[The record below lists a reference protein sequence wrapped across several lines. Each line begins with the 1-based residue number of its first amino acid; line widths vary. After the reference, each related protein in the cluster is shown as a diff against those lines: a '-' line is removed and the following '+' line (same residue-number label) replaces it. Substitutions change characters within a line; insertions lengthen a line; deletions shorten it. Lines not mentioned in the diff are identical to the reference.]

1 MGRSPVQSRPEA
13 PGDGSTPI
21 KEHRLLTQI
30 LKTYLRPY
38 QKQVYLI
45 LLMLLIQAIASL
57 YLPNLNADLINNG
70 IAKGNV
76 GYIWHI
82 GEIMLASSALIMGA
96 SIWLAYLASRV
107 AMAFGRD
114 LRTAVFTAVEGFSAR
129 ELNKFGAPS
138 LITRNT
144 NDVQQVQLV
153 LFMGF
158 TMMIG
163 APITGI
169 GAIIMALRS
178 NLKLSSLLL
187 VVLPIMS
194 LLIILLLR
202 RIVPA
207 FRDMQVKIDRINLV
221 LREQISGVR
230 VIRAFVKTRQE
241 EARFAEASLDLMQTQ
256 LRVTRTFAIMFPSL
270 SMILNL
276 SSVAVIWFGGKLID
290 TGHLQIGNMTAFLS
304 YIMLILSS
312 VMMAIF
318 MSLQIPRAAACAE
331 RIHEVLVTESSVV
344 ESLNPKK
351 PTTRLGQIEFES
363 VEFRYPGA
371 EHPILSDIS
380 FAARPGQFTA
390 IIGSTGS
397 GKSTLLNLIPRF
409 IDVTGGVI
417 KLDGV
422 DVRDQALESLW
433 SEIGLVPQRS
443 FLFGGTVAQNLR
455 YGRVDASDDEL
466 WAALEVAQA
475 KDFIEDL
482 PEKLESR
489 VAQGGTNF
497 SGGQRQRLSIARAL
511 VKKPQILIFDDSF
524 SALDYTTDSNLRR
537 ALHEVMEH
545 TTMIVVAQ
553 RVSTILQA
561 DQIVVLDEGKLVG
574 IGTHLDL
581 MESSDTYQ
589 EIVLSQLSPEEAAL

>member
-1 MGRSPVQSRPEA
+1 M
-13 PGDGSTPI
+13 
-21 KEHRLLTQI
+21 LTQI
-30 LKTYLRPY
+30 LKRYLRPY
-38 QKQVYLI
+38 RTQVYLI

-70 IAKGNV
+70 VAKGNV

-82 GEIMLASSALIMGA
+82 GEIMLASSALVMGA
-96 SIWLAYLASRV
+96 SVWLAFLAARV
-107 AMAFGRD
+107 SMAFGRD
-114 LRTAVFTAVEGFSAR
+114 LRSAVFSAVEGFSAR

-169 GAIIMALRS
+169 GAIIMAVRS
-178 NLKLSSLLL
+178 NVKLSGILL

-194 LLIILLLR
+194 LLIMLLLR

-207 FRDMQVKIDRINLV
+207 FRIMQIKIDRINLV

-230 VIRAFVKTRQE
+230 VIRAFVKTAQE
-241 EARFAEASLDLMQTQ
+241 EARFGEASTDLMQTQ
-256 LRVTRTFAIMFPSL
+256 LRVTRTFAVMFPSL
-270 SMILNL
+270 TLILNL
-276 SSVAVIWFGGKLID
+276 SSVAVIWFGGKLV
-290 TGHLQIGNMTAFLS
+290 TGGHLQVGNLTAFSS

-318 MSLQIPRAAACAE
+318 MTLQIPRAAACAE
-331 RIHEVLVTESSVV
+331 RIQEVLDTESSVV
-344 ESLNPKK
+344 ETLNPKNPVERK
-351 PTTRLGQIEFES
+351 GVLEFED

-371 EHPILSDIS
+371 EHPILSGVT
-380 FAARPGQFTA
+380 FTARPGEFTA

-409 IDVTGGVI
+409 IDVTGGVV
-417 KLDGV
+417 KLDGI
-422 DVRDQALESLW
+422 DVRDQSLESLW
-433 SEIGLVPQRS
+433 SEIGLVPQRA
-443 FLFGGTVAQNLR
+443 FLFGGTVGQNLR
-455 YGRVDASDDEL
+455 YGKADASDEEL
-466 WAALEVAQA
+466 WRALDIAQGS
-475 KDFIEDL
+475 DFIGEL

-524 SALDYTTDSNLRR
+524 SALDYTTDSKLRT
-537 ALHEVMEH
+537 ALHNEMGH

-561 DQIVVLDEGKLVG
+561 DQIVVLDQGRVAG
-574 IGTHLDL
+574 IGTHVEL
-581 MESSDTYQ
+581 MESSETYR
-589 EIVLSQLSPEEAAL
+589 EIVLSQLSPEEAAS

>member
-1 MGRSPVQSRPEA
+1 
-13 PGDGSTPI
+13 
-21 KEHRLLTQI
+21 LLTAI
-30 LKTYLRPY
+30 LKKYLRPY
-38 QKQVYLI
+38 RAQVYLI
-45 LLMLLIQAIASL
+45 LLMLLVQAIASL

-82 GEIMLASSALIMGA
+82 GEIMLASSALVLGA
-96 SIWLAYLASRV
+96 SIWLAYLSARV

-114 LRTAVFTAVEGFSAR
+114 LRGAVFTAVEEFSAR

-194 LLIILLLR
+194 LLIVFLLR

-207 FRDMQVKIDRINLV
+207 FRIMQVKIDRINLV
-221 LREQISGVR
+221 LREQIAGVR
-230 VIRAFVKTRQE
+230 VIRAFVKTKQE
-241 EARFAEASLDLMQTQ
+241 EQRFADASLDLMQTQ
-256 LRVTRTFAIMFPSL
+256 LRVTRTFAVMFPSL

-290 TGHLQIGNMTAFLS
+290 SGNLQIGNMTAFLS

-318 MSLQIPRAAACAE
+318 MSLQIPRAEACAE
-331 RIHEVLVTESSVV
+331 RIQEVLDTQSSVV
-344 ESLNPKK
+344 ETLTPKNPER
-351 PTTRLGQIEFES
+351 RLGVIAFEN

-371 EHPILSDIS
+371 EHPILTDIS
-380 FAARPGQFTA
+380 FTAHPGEFTA

-409 IDVTGGVI
+409 IDVTGGSV
-417 KLDGV
+417 KLDGI
-422 DVRDQALESLW
+422 DVRDQTLESLW

-455 YGRVDASDDEL
+455 YGKADATDDEL
-466 WAALEVAQA
+466 WSALEVAQA
-475 KDFIEDL
+475 RDFIEEL
-482 PEKLESR
+482 PEKLQAR

-511 VKKPQILIFDDSF
+511 VKKPQLLIFDDSF
-524 SALDYTTDSNLRR
+524 SALDYTTDSKLRS
-537 ALHEVMEH
+537 ALHEVMGH

-561 DQIVVLDEGKLVG
+561 DQIVVLDEGRVAG
-574 IGTHLDL
+574 IGSHADL
-581 MESSDTYQ
+581 MNSSETYR
-589 EIVLSQLSPEEAAL
+589 EIVLSQLSPEEAAS

>member
-1 MGRSPVQSRPEA
+1 M
-13 PGDGSTPI
+13 
-21 KEHRLLTQI
+21 LTAI
-30 LKTYLRPY
+30 LKKYLRPY
-38 QKQVYLI
+38 RAQVYLI
-45 LLMLLIQAIASL
+45 LLMLLVQAIASL

-82 GEIMLASSALIMGA
+82 GEIMLASSALVLGA
-96 SIWLAYLASRV
+96 SIWLAYLSARV

-114 LRTAVFTAVEGFSAR
+114 LRGAVFTAVEEFSAR

-194 LLIILLLR
+194 LLIVLLLR

-207 FRDMQVKIDRINLV
+207 FRIMQVKIDRINLV
-221 LREQISGVR
+221 LREQIAGVR
-230 VIRAFVKTRQE
+230 VIRAFVKTKQE
-241 EARFAEASLDLMQTQ
+241 EQRFADASLDLMQTQ
-256 LRVTRTFAIMFPSL
+256 LRVTRTFAVMFPSL

-290 TGHLQIGNMTAFLS
+290 SGNLQIGNMTAFLS

-318 MSLQIPRAAACAE
+318 MSLQIPRAEACAE
-331 RIHEVLVTESSVV
+331 RIQEVLDTQSSVV
-344 ESLNPKK
+344 ETLTPKNPER
-351 PTTRLGQIEFES
+351 RLGVIAFEN

-371 EHPILSDIS
+371 EHPILTDIS
-380 FAARPGQFTA
+380 FTAHPGEFTA

-409 IDVTGGVI
+409 IDVTGGSV
-417 KLDGV
+417 KLDGI
-422 DVRDQALESLW
+422 DVRDQTLESLW

-455 YGRVDASDDEL
+455 YGKADATDDEL
-466 WAALEVAQA
+466 WSALEVAQA
-475 KDFIEDL
+475 RDFIEEL
-482 PEKLESR
+482 PEKLQAR

-511 VKKPQILIFDDSF
+511 VKKPQLLIFDDSF
-524 SALDYTTDSNLRR
+524 SALDYTTDSKLRS
-537 ALHEVMEH
+537 ALHEVMGH

-561 DQIVVLDEGKLVG
+561 DQIVVLDEGRVAG
-574 IGTHLDL
+574 IGSHADL
-581 MESSDTYQ
+581 MNSSETYR
-589 EIVLSQLSPEEAAL
+589 EIVLSQLSPEEAAS

>member
-1 MGRSPVQSRPEA
+1 
-13 PGDGSTPI
+13 
-21 KEHRLLTQI
+21 
-30 LKTYLRPY
+30 
-38 QKQVYLI
+38 
-45 LLMLLIQAIASL
+45 MLLIQAIASL

-70 IAKGNV
+70 VAKGNV

-82 GEIMLASSALIMGA
+82 GEIMLASSALVMGA
-96 SIWLAYLASRV
+96 SVLLAFLAARV
-107 AMAFGRD
+107 SMAFGRD
-114 LRTAVFTAVEGFSAR
+114 LRGAVFSAVEGFSAR

-178 NLKLSSLLL
+178 NLKLSGLLL

-194 LLIILLLR
+194 ILIILLLR

-207 FRDMQVKIDRINLV
+207 FRVMQIKIDRINLV
-221 LREQISGVR
+221 LREQVAGVR
-230 VIRAFVKTRQE
+230 VIRAFVKTGQE
-241 EARFAEASLDLMQTQ
+241 EERFAEASLDLMQSQ
-256 LRVTRTFAIMFPSL
+256 LRVTRTFAVMFPAL

-276 SSVAVIWFGGKLID
+276 SSVAVIWFGAKLID
-290 TGHLQIGNMTAFLS
+290 SGSLQIGNMTAFLS

-331 RIHEVLVTESSVV
+331 RIQEVLDTQSSVV
-344 ESLNPKK
+344 ESLNPQS
-351 PTTRLGQIEFES
+351 PAERRGVIEFS
-363 VEFRYPGA
+363 GVEFRYPGA

-380 FAARPGQFTA
+380 FTANPGQFTA

-397 GKSTLLNLIPRF
+397 GKTTLLNLIPRF
-409 IDVTGGVI
+409 IDVTGGKVS
-417 KLDGV
+417 LDGI
-422 DVRDQALESLW
+422 DVRDQSLESVW

-455 YGRVDASDDEL
+455 YGKSDATDDEL
-466 WAALEVAQA
+466 WEALEIAQA
-475 KDFIEDL
+475 RDFIDEL
-482 PEKLESR
+482 PEKLEAR

-524 SALDYTTDSNLRR
+524 SALDYTTDSKLRS
-537 ALHEVMEH
+537 ALHEVMSH

-553 RVSTILQA
+553 RVSTILKA
-561 DQIVVLDEGKLVG
+561 DQIVVLDQGRVVG
-574 IGTHLDL
+574 IGTHTGL
-581 MESSDTYQ
+581 MADCLTYQ
-589 EIVLSQLSPEEAAL
+589 EIVLSQLSPEEAAS

>member
-1 MGRSPVQSRPEA
+1 
-13 PGDGSTPI
+13 
-21 KEHRLLTQI
+21 
-30 LKTYLRPY
+30 
-38 QKQVYLI
+38 
-45 LLMLLIQAIASL
+45 MLLIQAIASL

-70 IAKGNV
+70 VAKGNV

-82 GEIMLASSALIMGA
+82 GEIMLASSALVMGA
-96 SIWLAYLASRV
+96 SVWLAYLAARV

-114 LRTAVFTAVEGFSAR
+114 LRGAVFSAVEGFSAR

-178 NLKLSSLLL
+178 NLKLSGLLL

-207 FRDMQVKIDRINLV
+207 FRVMQIKIDRINLV
-221 LREQISGVR
+221 LREQIAGVR
-230 VIRAFVKTRQE
+230 VIRAFVKTGQE
-241 EARFAEASLDLMQTQ
+241 EGRFADASMDLMQTQ
-256 LRVTRTFAIMFPSL
+256 LRVTRTFAVMFPSL

-276 SSVAVIWFGGKLID
+276 SSVAVIWFGGKLIES
-290 TGHLQIGNMTAFLS
+290 GNLQIGNMTAFLS

-331 RIHEVLVTESSVV
+331 RIQEVLDTKSSVV
-344 ESLNPKK
+344 ETLTPIEPKE
-351 PTTRLGQIEFES
+351 RRGVLQFEN

-380 FAARPGQFTA
+380 FTALPGKFTA

-409 IDVTGGVI
+409 IDVTSGSLL
-417 KLDGV
+417 LDGV
-422 DVRDQALESLW
+422 DVRDQPLEAVW

-455 YGRVDASDDEL
+455 YGKAGATDEEL
-466 WAALEVAQA
+466 WSALEVAQA
-475 KDFIEDL
+475 RDFIAEL
-482 PEKLESR
+482 PDQLEAR

-511 VKKPQILIFDDSF
+511 VKNPQILIFDDSF
-524 SALDYTTDSNLRR
+524 SALDYTTDSKLRS
-537 ALHEVMEH
+537 ALHNVMGH
-545 TTMIVVAQ
+545 TTLIVVAQ

-561 DQIVVLDEGKLVG
+561 DQIVVLNEGRIAG
-574 IGTHLDL
+574 IGTHVEL
-581 MESSDTYQ
+581 MKTSETYQ
-589 EIVLSQLSPEEAAL
+589 EIVFSQLSPEEAAS

>member
-1 MGRSPVQSRPEA
+1 M
-13 PGDGSTPI
+13 
-21 KEHRLLTQI
+21 LTAI
-30 LKTYLRPY
+30 LKKYLRPY
-38 QKQVYLI
+38 RAQVYLI
-45 LLMLLIQAIASL
+45 LLMLLVQAIASL

-82 GEIMLASSALIMGA
+82 GEIMLASSALVLGA
-96 SIWLAYLASRV
+96 SIWLAYLAARV

-114 LRTAVFTAVEGFSAR
+114 LRSAVFTAVEGFSAR

-207 FRDMQVKIDRINLV
+207 FRMMQVKIDRINLV
-221 LREQISGVR
+221 LREQIAGVR
-230 VIRAFVKTRQE
+230 VIRAFVKTKQE
-241 EARFAEASLDLMQTQ
+241 EERFAEASLDLMQTQ
-256 LRVTRTFAIMFPSL
+256 LRVTRTFAVMFPSL

-290 TGHLQIGNMTAFLS
+290 SGNLQIGNMTAFLT
-304 YIMLILSS
+304 YIMMILSS

-331 RIHEVLVTESSVV
+331 RIQEVLDTQSSVV
-344 ESLNPKK
+344 ETLTPQNPQK
-351 PTTRLGQIEFES
+351 RLGVVEFVD

-371 EHPILSDIS
+371 EHPILAEIS
-380 FAARPGQFTA
+380 FVAHPGEFTA

-409 IDVTGGVI
+409 IDVTGGSV
-417 KLDGV
+417 KLDGI
-422 DVRDQALESLW
+422 DVRDQGLEALW

-455 YGRVDASDDEL
+455 YGKADASDEEL
-466 WAALEVAQA
+466 WSALEVAQA
-475 KDFIEDL
+475 RDFVDEL

-511 VKKPQILIFDDSF
+511 VKKPQLLIFDDSF
-524 SALDYTTDSNLRR
+524 SALDYTTDSKLRN
-537 ALHEVMEH
+537 ALREVMGH

-561 DQIVVLDEGKLVG
+561 DQIVVLDEGRVVG
-574 IGTHLDL
+574 IGTHADL
-581 MESSDTYQ
+581 MKNSETYR
-589 EIVLSQLSPEEAAL
+589 EIVLSQLSPQEAAS

>member
-1 MGRSPVQSRPEA
+1 
-13 PGDGSTPI
+13 
-21 KEHRLLTQI
+21 LLTQI
-30 LKTYLRPY
+30 LKKYLRPY
-38 QKQVYLI
+38 KKQVYLI

-70 IAKGNV
+70 VAKGNV

-82 GEIMLASSALIMGA
+82 GEIMLASSALVMGA
-96 SIWLAYLASRV
+96 SVWLAYLAARV

-114 LRTAVFTAVEGFSAR
+114 LRGAVFSAVEGFSAR

-163 APITGI
+163 APITGV

-178 NLKLSSLLL
+178 NLKLSGLLL

-194 LLIILLLR
+194 LLIVLLLR

-207 FRDMQVKIDRINLV
+207 FRVMQVKIDRINLV
-221 LREQISGVR
+221 LREQIAGVR

-241 EARFAEASLDLMQTQ
+241 ESRFADASLDLMRTQ
-256 LRVTRTFAIMFPSL
+256 LRVTRTFAVMFPSL

-276 SSVAVIWFGGKLID
+276 SSVAVIWFGGKLIQS
-290 TGHLQIGNMTAFLS
+290 GNLQIGNMTAFLS

-331 RIHEVLVTESSVV
+331 RIQEVLDTKSSVI
-344 ESLNPKK
+344 ETITPIEPKE
-351 PTTRLGQIEFES
+351 RRGVLQFNQ

-380 FAARPGQFTA
+380 FTAEPGKFTA

-409 IDVTGGVI
+409 IDVTSGSVT
-417 KLDGV
+417 LDGV
-422 DVRDQALESLW
+422 DVRDQPLESVW

-455 YGRVDASDDEL
+455 YGKTDATDEEL
-466 WAALEVAQA
+466 WSALEIAQA
-475 KDFIEDL
+475 RDFIEDL
-482 PEKLESR
+482 PEKLEAR

-511 VKKPQILIFDDSF
+511 VKQPQILIFDDSF
-524 SALDYTTDSNLRR
+524 SALDYTTDSKLRS
-537 ALHEVMEH
+537 ALHNVMGH

-561 DQIVVLDEGKLVG
+561 DQIVVLNEGRIAG
-574 IGTHLDL
+574 IGTHVEL
-581 MESSDTYQ
+581 MKSSETYQ
-589 EIVLSQLSPEEAAL
+589 EIVLSQLSPEEAAS

>member
-1 MGRSPVQSRPEA
+1 
-13 PGDGSTPI
+13 
-21 KEHRLLTQI
+21 LLTQI
-30 LKTYLRPY
+30 LKKYCAPY
-38 QKQVYLI
+38 KGQVALI
-45 LLMLLIQAIASL
+45 ILMLLIQAIASL

-70 IAKGNV
+70 VAKGDV

-82 GEIMLASSALIMGA
+82 GEIMLASSALVMGA
-96 SIWLAYLASRV
+96 SIWLAFLAAKV

-144 NDVQQVQLV
+144 NDVQQIQLV

-169 GAIIMALRS
+169 GAIFMAVRS
-178 NLKLSSLLL
+178 NAHLSLLLL
-187 VVLPIMS
+187 VVIPLMA
-194 LLIILLLR
+194 LLIVTLLR

-207 FRDMQVKIDRINLV
+207 FREMQVKIDRINLV
-221 LREQISGVR
+221 LREQVAGVR

-241 EARFAEASLDLMQTQ
+241 ESRFADSSRDLMRTQ

-270 SMILNL
+270 SLILNL
-276 SSVAVIWFGGKLID
+276 SSVAVIWFGAKLID
-290 TGHLQIGNMTAFLS
+290 ANKLPIGNMTAFLT

-312 VMMAIF
+312 VMMAVF
-318 MSLQIPRAAACAE
+318 MTLQIPRAAACAE
-331 RIHEVLVTESSVV
+331 RVQEVLDTPSSVV
-344 ESLNPKK
+344 DTLTPQEPAQ
-351 PTTRLGQIEFES
+351 RLGVVEFKN

-371 EHPILSDIS
+371 ESPILSGVS
-380 FAARPGQFTA
+380 FTAKPGQFTA

-409 IDVTGGVI
+409 IDVTAGSI
-417 KLDGV
+417 LLDGI
-422 DVRDQALESLW
+422 DLREQSLEAIW
-433 SEIGLVPQRS
+433 TEIGLVPQRS
-443 FLFGGTVAQNLR
+443 FLFGGTIADNLR
-455 YGRVDASDDEL
+455 YGREHATEDEM
-466 WAALEVAQA
+466 WHALEIAQA
-475 KDFIEDL
+475 KNFVAENPDGL
-482 PEKLESR
+482 QAR

-511 VKKPQILIFDDSF
+511 VKEPQILLFDDSF
-524 SALDYTTDSNLRR
+524 SALDYTTDSLLRA
-537 ALHEVMEH
+537 ALHSEVGH

-553 RVSTILQA
+553 RVSTILHA
-561 DQIVVLDEGKLVG
+561 DQIIVLDQGHVVG
-574 IGTHLDL
+574 IGTHTEL
-581 MESSDTYQ
+581 MKECATYQ
-589 EIVLSQLSPEEAAL
+589 EIVLSQLSPEEAA

>member
-1 MGRSPVQSRPEA
+1 
-13 PGDGSTPI
+13 
-21 KEHRLLTQI
+21 
-30 LKTYLRPY
+30 
-38 QKQVYLI
+38 
-45 LLMLLIQAIASL
+45 MLLIQAIASL
-57 YLPNLNADLINNG
+57 YLPNLNAELINNG
-70 IAKGNV
+70 VAKGNV

-82 GEIMLASSALIMGA
+82 GEIMLASSALVMGA
-96 SIWLAYLASRV
+96 SVLLAFLAARV

-163 APITGI
+163 APITGV
-169 GAIIMALRS
+169 GAIIMAVRS
-178 NLKLSSLLL
+178 NAKLSSLLL
-187 VVLPIMS
+187 VVVPIMG
-194 LLIILLLR
+194 LLIVLLLR

-207 FRDMQVKIDRINLV
+207 FRAMQVKIDRINLV
-221 LREQISGVR
+221 LREQIAGVR

-241 EARFAEASLDLMQTQ
+241 ESRFADASLDLMQTQ
-256 LRVTRTFAIMFPSL
+256 LRVTRTFALMFPSL

-276 SSVAVIWFGGKLID
+276 SSVAVIWFGAKLINS
-290 TGHLQIGNMTAFLS
+290 GNLQIGNMTAFLS

-331 RIHEVLVTESSVV
+331 RIQEVLDTKSSVI
-344 ESLNPKK
+344 ETLTPRNPEK
-351 PTTRLGQIEFES
+351 RVGLIEFDN

-371 EHPILSDIS
+371 EHPILSNIS
-380 FAARPGQFTA
+380 FTAKPGEFTA

-409 IDVTGGVI
+409 IDVTDGSV

-422 DVRDQALESLW
+422 DVRDQSLESLW

-455 YGRVDASDDEL
+455 YGKSDATDEEL
-466 WAALEVAQA
+466 WNALEIAQA
-475 KDFIEDL
+475 RDFIEEL
-482 PEKLESR
+482 PDKLEAR

-511 VKKPQILIFDDSF
+511 VKQPQILIFDDSF
-524 SALDYTTDSNLRR
+524 SALDYTTDSKLRS
-537 ALHEVMEH
+537 ALHNVMGH

-561 DQIVVLDEGKLVG
+561 DQVIVLDQGKIVG
-574 IGTHLDL
+574 IGDHSQL
-581 MESSDTYQ
+581 MESSETYQ
-589 EIVLSQLSPEEAAL
+589 EIVLSQLSPEEAAS

>member
-1 MGRSPVQSRPEA
+1 M
-13 PGDGSTPI
+13 
-21 KEHRLLTQI
+21 LTAI
-30 LKTYLRPY
+30 LKKYLRPY
-38 QKQVYLI
+38 RAQVYLI
-45 LLMLLIQAIASL
+45 LLMLLVQAIASL

-82 GEIMLASSALIMGA
+82 GEIMLASSALVLGA
-96 SIWLAYLASRV
+96 SIWLAYLAARV

-114 LRTAVFTAVEGFSAR
+114 LRSAVFTAVEGFSAR

-207 FRDMQVKIDRINLV
+207 FRMMQVKIDRINLV
-221 LREQISGVR
+221 LREQIAGVR
-230 VIRAFVKTRQE
+230 VIRAFVKTKQE
-241 EARFAEASLDLMQTQ
+241 EERFAEASLDLMQTQ
-256 LRVTRTFAIMFPSL
+256 LRVTRTFAVMFPSL

-290 TGHLQIGNMTAFLS
+290 SGNLQIGNMTAFLT
-304 YIMLILSS
+304 YIMMILSS

-331 RIHEVLVTESSVV
+331 RIQEVLDTQSSVV
-344 ESLNPKK
+344 ETLTPQNPQK
-351 PTTRLGQIEFES
+351 RLGVVEFVD

-371 EHPILSDIS
+371 EHPILAEIS
-380 FAARPGQFTA
+380 FVAHPGEFTA

-409 IDVTGGVI
+409 IDVTGGSV
-417 KLDGV
+417 KLDGI
-422 DVRDQALESLW
+422 DVRDQGLEALW

-455 YGRVDASDDEL
+455 YGKADASDEEL
-466 WAALEVAQA
+466 WSALEVAQA
-475 KDFIEDL
+475 RDFVEEL

-511 VKKPQILIFDDSF
+511 VKKPQLLIFDDSF
-524 SALDYTTDSNLRR
+524 SALDYTTDSKLRN
-537 ALHEVMEH
+537 ALHEVMGH

-553 RVSTILQA
+553 RVSTILHA
-561 DQIVVLDEGKLVG
+561 DQIVVLDEGRVVG
-574 IGTHLDL
+574 IGTHADL
-581 MESSDTYQ
+581 MKNSETYR
-589 EIVLSQLSPEEAAL
+589 EIVLSQLSPQEAAS

>member
-1 MGRSPVQSRPEA
+1 M
-13 PGDGSTPI
+13 
-21 KEHRLLTQI
+21 LTQI
-30 LKTYLRPY
+30 LKRYLRPY
-38 QKQVYLI
+38 KNQVYLI

-70 IAKGNV
+70 VAKGNV

-82 GEIMLASSALIMGA
+82 GEIMLASSALVMGA
-96 SIWLAYLASRV
+96 SVWLAYLAARV

-114 LRTAVFTAVEGFSAR
+114 LRGAVFSAVEGFSAR

-178 NLKLSSLLL
+178 NLKLSGLLL

-207 FRDMQVKIDRINLV
+207 FRVMQIKIDRINLV
-221 LREQISGVR
+221 LREQIAGVR
-230 VIRAFVKTRQE
+230 VIRAFVKTGQE
-241 EARFAEASLDLMQTQ
+241 EGRFADASMDLMQTQ
-256 LRVTRTFAIMFPSL
+256 LRVTRTFAVMFPSL

-276 SSVAVIWFGGKLID
+276 SSVAVIWFGGKLIES
-290 TGHLQIGNMTAFLS
+290 GNLQIGDMTAFLS

-331 RIHEVLVTESSVV
+331 RIQEVLDTKSSVV
-344 ESLNPKK
+344 ETLTPIEPKE
-351 PTTRLGQIEFES
+351 RRGVLQFEN

-380 FAARPGQFTA
+380 FTALPGKFTA

-409 IDVTGGVI
+409 IDVTSGSLL
-417 KLDGV
+417 LDGV
-422 DVRDQALESLW
+422 DVRDQPLEAVW

-455 YGRVDASDDEL
+455 YGKAGATDEEL
-466 WAALEVAQA
+466 WSALEVAQA
-475 KDFIEDL
+475 RDFIEEL
-482 PEKLESR
+482 PDQLEAR

-511 VKKPQILIFDDSF
+511 VKNPQILIFDDSF
-524 SALDYTTDSNLRR
+524 SALDYTTDSKLRS
-537 ALHEVMEH
+537 ALHNVMGH
-545 TTMIVVAQ
+545 TTLIVVAQ

-561 DQIVVLDEGKLVG
+561 DQIVVLNEGRIAG
-574 IGTHLDL
+574 IGTHVEL
-581 MESSDTYQ
+581 MKTSETYQ
-589 EIVLSQLSPEEAAL
+589 EIVFSQLSPEEAAS

>member
-1 MGRSPVQSRPEA
+1 M
-13 PGDGSTPI
+13 
-21 KEHRLLTQI
+21 LTQI
-30 LKTYLRPY
+30 LKKYLRPY
-38 QKQVYLI
+38 KKQVYLI

-70 IAKGNV
+70 VAKGNV

-82 GEIMLASSALIMGA
+82 GEIMLASSALVMGA
-96 SIWLAYLASRV
+96 SVWLAYLAARV

-114 LRTAVFTAVEGFSAR
+114 LRGAVFSAVEGFSAR

-163 APITGI
+163 APITGV

-178 NLKLSSLLL
+178 NLKLSGLLL

-194 LLIILLLR
+194 LLIVLLLR

-207 FRDMQVKIDRINLV
+207 FRVMQVKIDRINLV
-221 LREQISGVR
+221 LREQIAGVR

-241 EARFAEASLDLMQTQ
+241 ESRFADASLDLMRTQ
-256 LRVTRTFAIMFPSL
+256 LRVTRTFAVMFPSL

-276 SSVAVIWFGGKLID
+276 SSVAVIWFGGKLIQS
-290 TGHLQIGNMTAFLS
+290 GNLQIGNMTAFLS

-331 RIHEVLVTESSVV
+331 RIQEVLDTKSSVI
-344 ESLNPKK
+344 ETLTPIEPKE
-351 PTTRLGQIEFES
+351 RRGVLQFNE

-380 FAARPGQFTA
+380 FTAEPGKFTA

-409 IDVTGGVI
+409 IDVTSGSVT
-417 KLDGV
+417 LDGV
-422 DVRDQALESLW
+422 DVRDQPLESVW

-455 YGRVDASDDEL
+455 YGKADATDEEL
-466 WAALEVAQA
+466 WSALEIAQA
-475 KDFIEDL
+475 RDFIEEL
-482 PEKLESR
+482 PEKLEAR

-511 VKKPQILIFDDSF
+511 VKQPQILIFDDSF
-524 SALDYTTDSNLRR
+524 SALDYTTDSKLRS
-537 ALHEVMEH
+537 ALHNVMGH

-561 DQIVVLDEGKLVG
+561 DQIVVLNEGRIAG
-574 IGTHLDL
+574 IGNHVEL
-581 MESSDTYQ
+581 MKSSETYQ
-589 EIVLSQLSPEEAAL
+589 EIVLSQLSPEEAAS

>member
-1 MGRSPVQSRPEA
+1 
-13 PGDGSTPI
+13 
-21 KEHRLLTQI
+21 LLTQI
-30 LKTYLRPY
+30 LKKYCAPY
-38 QKQVYLI
+38 KGQVALI
-45 LLMLLIQAIASL
+45 LLMLLVQAFASL

-70 IAKGNV
+70 VAKGDI

-82 GEIMLASSALIMGA
+82 GEIMLASSALVMGA
-96 SIWLAYLASRV
+96 SIWLAFLAAKVS
-107 AMAFGRD
+107 MAFGRD

-163 APITGI
+163 APITGL
-169 GAIIMALRS
+169 GAIFMAVRS
-178 NLKLSSLLL
+178 NAHLSLLLL
-187 VVLPIMS
+187 VVLPIMAA
-194 LLIILLLR
+194 LIINLLR

-207 FRDMQVKIDRINLV
+207 FRDMQIKIDRINLV
-221 LREQISGVR
+221 LREQVAGVR

-241 EARFAEASLDLMQTQ
+241 EERFADSSRDLMATQ

-270 SMILNL
+270 SLILNL
-276 SSVAVIWFGGKLID
+276 SSVAVIWFGAKLID
-290 TGHLQIGNMTAFLS
+290 QNKLPIGNMTAFLT

-312 VMMAIF
+312 VMMAVF
-318 MSLQIPRAAACAE
+318 MTLQIPRAAACAE
-331 RIHEVLVTESSVV
+331 RIQEVLDTPSSVV
-344 ESLNPKK
+344 DSLNPQT
-351 PTTRLGQIEFES
+351 PAVRAGVVEFKG

-371 EHPILSDIS
+371 ENPILTGVS
-380 FAARPGQFTA
+380 FTAQPGQFTA

-397 GKSTLLNLIPRF
+397 GKTTLLNLIPRF
-409 IDVTGGVI
+409 IDVTNGSI
-417 KLDGV
+417 LLDGI
-422 DVRDQALESLW
+422 DVREQSLESIW

-443 FLFGGTVAQNLR
+443 FLFGGTIADNLR
-455 YGRVDASDDEL
+455 YGRETATEEEM
-466 WAALEVAQA
+466 WRALEIAQA
-475 KDFIEDL
+475 KDFVSKNSEGL
-482 PEKLESR
+482 QAR

-511 VKKPQILIFDDSF
+511 VKKPQILLFDDSF
-524 SALDYTTDSNLRR
+524 SALDYATDSKLRA
-537 ALHEVMEH
+537 ALHSEVGH

-561 DQIVVLDEGKLVG
+561 DQIIVLDQGRVVG
-574 IGTHLDL
+574 IGTHTDL
-581 MESSDTYQ
+581 MKNCATYQ
-589 EIVLSQLSPEEAAL
+589 EIVLSQLSPEEAA

>member
-1 MGRSPVQSRPEA
+1 M
-13 PGDGSTPI
+13 
-21 KEHRLLTQI
+21 LTQI
-30 LKTYLRPY
+30 LKSYLRPY
-38 QKQVYLI
+38 KRQVYLI

-70 IAKGNV
+70 VAKGNI

-82 GEIMLASSALIMGA
+82 GGIMFASSALVLGA
-96 SIWLAYLASRV
+96 SIFLAFLSARV
-107 AMAFGRD
+107 SMAFGRD
-114 LRTAVFTAVEGFSAR
+114 LRSAVFSAVEGFSAR
-129 ELNKFGAPS
+129 ELNQFGAPS

-178 NLKLSSLLL
+178 NIKLSSLLL
-187 VVLPIMS
+187 VVLPIMT
-194 LLIILLLR
+194 LLIVLLLR

-207 FRDMQVKIDRINLV
+207 FRAMQVKIDRINLV
-221 LREQISGVR
+221 LREQVAGVR
-230 VIRAFVKTRQE
+230 VIRAFVKTSQE
-241 EARFAEASLDLMQTQ
+241 ESRFAEASLDLMQTQ
-256 LRVTRTFAIMFPSL
+256 LRVTRTFAVMFPAL

-276 SSVAVIWFGGKLID
+276 SSVAVIWFGAKLIN

-331 RIHEVLVTESSVV
+331 RIQEVLTTQSSVI
-344 ESLNPKK
+344 ETLTPRNPSN
-351 PTTRLGQIEFES
+351 RMGLIEFEG

-371 EHPILSDIS
+371 EQPILSEIS
-380 FAARPGQFTA
+380 FTARPGEFTA

-409 IDVTGGVI
+409 IDVTSGVV

-422 DVRDQALESLW
+422 DLRDQSLESLW
-433 SEIGLVPQRS
+433 SQIGLVPQRS

-455 YGRVDASDDEL
+455 YGKSSASDAEL
-466 WAALEVAQA
+466 WEALEIAQA
-475 KDFIEDL
+475 RDFIEEL
-482 PEKLESR
+482 PEKLEAR
-489 VAQGGTNF
+489 VAQGGSNF
-497 SGGQRQRLSIARAL
+497 SGGQRQRLAIARAL
-511 VKKPQILIFDDSF
+511 VKEPQLLIFDDSF
-524 SALDYTTDSNLRR
+524 SALDYTTDSKLRR
-537 ALHEVMEH
+537 ALQEAMGE

-561 DQIVVLDEGKLVG
+561 DQIIVLEEGRIVG
-574 IGTHLDL
+574 IGSHTEL
-581 MESSDTYQ
+581 MQSCATYQ
-589 EIVLSQLSPEEAAL
+589 EIVLSQLSPEEAAS

>member
-1 MGRSPVQSRPEA
+1 
-13 PGDGSTPI
+13 
-21 KEHRLLTQI
+21 
-30 LKTYLRPY
+30 
-38 QKQVYLI
+38 
-45 LLMLLIQAIASL
+45 MLLIQAIASL
-57 YLPNLNADLINNG
+57 YLPNLNAELINNG
-70 IAKGNV
+70 VAKGNV

-82 GEIMLASSALIMGA
+82 GEIMLASSALVMGA
-96 SIWLAYLASRV
+96 SVLVAFLAARV

-163 APITGI
+163 APITGV
-169 GAIIMALRS
+169 GAIIMAVRS
-178 NLKLSSLLL
+178 NAKLSSLLL
-187 VVLPIMS
+187 VVVPIMG
-194 LLIILLLR
+194 LLIVLLLR

-207 FRDMQVKIDRINLV
+207 FRAMQVKIDRINLV
-221 LREQISGVR
+221 LREQIAGVR

-241 EARFAEASLDLMQTQ
+241 ESRFADASLDLMQTQ
-256 LRVTRTFAIMFPSL
+256 LRVTRTFALMFPSL

-276 SSVAVIWFGGKLID
+276 SSVAVIWFGAKLINS
-290 TGHLQIGNMTAFLS
+290 GNLQIGNMTAFLS

-331 RIHEVLVTESSVV
+331 RIQEVLDTKSSVV
-344 ESLNPKK
+344 ETLNPRNPEK
-351 PTTRLGQIEFES
+351 RIGLIEFDN

-371 EHPILSDIS
+371 EHPILSSIS
-380 FAARPGQFTA
+380 FTAKPGEFTA

-409 IDVTGGVI
+409 IDVTDGSV

-422 DVRDQALESLW
+422 DVRDQSLESLW

-455 YGRVDASDDEL
+455 YGKSDATDEEL
-466 WAALEVAQA
+466 WNALEIAQA
-475 KDFIEDL
+475 RDFIEEL
-482 PEKLESR
+482 PDKLEAR

-511 VKKPQILIFDDSF
+511 VKQPQILIFDDSF
-524 SALDYTTDSNLRR
+524 SALDYTTDSKLRG
-537 ALHEVMEH
+537 ALHNVMGH

-561 DQIVVLDEGKLVG
+561 DQVIVLDQGKIVG
-574 IGTHLDL
+574 IGDHSQL
-581 MESSDTYQ
+581 MESSETYQ
-589 EIVLSQLSPEEAAL
+589 EIVLSQLSPEEAAS

>member
-1 MGRSPVQSRPEA
+1 M
-13 PGDGSTPI
+13 
-21 KEHRLLTQI
+21 LTQI
-30 LKTYLRPY
+30 LRKYLRPY
-38 QKQVYLI
+38 KSQVYLI

-70 IAKGNV
+70 VAKGNV
-76 GYIWHI
+76 GYIWHV
-82 GEIMLASSALIMGA
+82 GEIMLGSSALVMGA
-96 SIWLAYLASRV
+96 SILLAFLAARV
-107 AMAFGRD
+107 SMAFGRD
-114 LRTAVFTAVEGFSAR
+114 LRGAVFSAVEGFSAR

-158 TMMIG
+158 TMMVG
-163 APITGI
+163 APITGV
-169 GAIIMALRS
+169 GAIIMAVRS
-178 NLKLSSLLL
+178 NVKLSGLLL
-187 VVLPIMS
+187 IVLPLMS
-194 LLIILLLR
+194 VLIILLLR

-207 FRDMQVKIDRINLV
+207 FRDMQVKIDKINLV
-221 LREQISGVR
+221 LREQIAGVR

-241 EARFAEASLDLMQTQ
+241 EARFANASLDLMQTQ
-256 LRVTRTFAIMFPSL
+256 LRVTRTFAVMFPSL

-276 SSVAVIWFGGKLID
+276 SSVAVIWFGGKLIES
-290 TGHLQIGNMTAFLS
+290 GNLQIGSMTAFLT

-331 RIHEVLVTESSVV
+331 RIQEVLDTKTSVI
-344 ESLNPKK
+344 ESLNPIS
-351 PTTRLGQIEFES
+351 PERRAGLIEFKD

-371 EHPILSDIS
+371 EHPILSNLT
-380 FAARPGQFTA
+380 FTARPGEFTA

-397 GKSTLLNLIPRF
+397 GKSTLINLIPRF
-409 IDVTGGVI
+409 IDSTAGTVL
-417 KLDGV
+417 LDGI
-422 DVRDQALESLW
+422 DVRDQSLEALW
-433 SEIGLVPQRS
+433 SEIGLVPQRA

-455 YGRVDASDDEL
+455 YGRADATDEEL
-466 WAALEVAQA
+466 WNALDIAQA
-475 KDFIEDL
+475 RDFIEEL
-482 PEKLESR
+482 PDKLEAR

-511 VKKPQILIFDDSF
+511 VKRPQILIFDDSF
-524 SALDYTTDSNLRR
+524 SALDYATDSKLR
-537 ALHEVMEH
+537 ASLHEVMSH

-561 DQIVVLDEGKLVG
+561 DQIIVLDEGKIVG
-574 IGTHLDL
+574 MGKHGEL
-581 MESSDTYQ
+581 MEGCATYQ

>member
-1 MGRSPVQSRPEA
+1 
-13 PGDGSTPI
+13 
-21 KEHRLLTQI
+21 
-30 LKTYLRPY
+30 
-38 QKQVYLI
+38 
-45 LLMLLIQAIASL
+45 MLLIQAIASL

-70 IAKGNV
+70 VAKGNV

-82 GEIMLASSALIMGA
+82 GEIMLASSALVMGA
-96 SIWLAYLASRV
+96 SVWLAYLSARV

-114 LRTAVFTAVEGFSAR
+114 LRGAVFSAVEGFSAR

-178 NLKLSSLLL
+178 NLKLSGLLL

-207 FRDMQVKIDRINLV
+207 FRVMQIKIDRINLV
-221 LREQISGVR
+221 LREQIAGVR

-241 EARFAEASLDLMQTQ
+241 EARFADASLDLMQTQ
-256 LRVTRTFAIMFPSL
+256 LRVTRTFAVMFPSL

-276 SSVAVIWFGGKLID
+276 SSVAVIWFGGKLINS
-290 TGHLQIGNMTAFLS
+290 GNLQIGNMTAFLS

-331 RIHEVLVTESSVV
+331 RIQEVLDTKSSVI
-344 ESLNPKK
+344 ETLTPIEPKD
-351 PTTRLGQIEFES
+351 RRGVLQFNE

-380 FAARPGQFTA
+380 FTAEPGKFTA

-409 IDVTGGVI
+409 IDVTNGSVT
-417 KLDGV
+417 LDGV
-422 DVRDQALESLW
+422 DVRDQPLESVW
-433 SEIGLVPQRS
+433 AEIGLVPQRS

-455 YGRVDASDDEL
+455 YGKADATDEEL
-466 WAALEVAQA
+466 WSALEVAQA
-475 KDFIEDL
+475 RDFIDEL
-482 PEKLESR
+482 PEKLEAR

-524 SALDYTTDSNLRR
+524 SALDYTTDSKLRS
-537 ALHEVMEH
+537 ALHNVMGH

-561 DQIVVLDEGKLVG
+561 DQIVVLNEGRVAG
-574 IGTHLDL
+574 IGTHIEL
-581 MESSDTYQ
+581 MKSSETYQ
-589 EIVLSQLSPEEAAL
+589 EIVLSQLSPEEAAS

>member
-1 MGRSPVQSRPEA
+1 M
-13 PGDGSTPI
+13 
-21 KEHRLLTQI
+21 LTQI
-30 LKTYLRPY
+30 LKKYCAPY
-38 QKQVYLI
+38 KGQVALI
-45 LLMLLIQAIASL
+45 LLMLLVQAFASL

-70 IAKGNV
+70 VAKGNV

-82 GEIMLASSALIMGA
+82 GEIMLASSALVMGA
-96 SIWLAYLASRV
+96 SIWLAFLAAKVS
-107 AMAFGRD
+107 MAFGRD

-163 APITGI
+163 APITGL
-169 GAIIMALRS
+169 GAILMAVRS
-178 NLKLSSLLL
+178 NAHLSLLLL
-187 VVLPIMS
+187 VVLPIMAA
-194 LLIILLLR
+194 LIITLLR

-207 FRDMQVKIDRINLV
+207 FRDMQIKIDRINLV
-221 LREQISGVR
+221 LREQVAGVR

-241 EARFAEASLDLMQTQ
+241 EERFADSSRDLMATQ

-270 SMILNL
+270 SLILNL
-276 SSVAVIWFGGKLID
+276 SSVAVIWFGAKLID
-290 TGHLQIGNMTAFLS
+290 QNKLPIGNMTAFLT

-312 VMMAIF
+312 VMMAVF
-318 MSLQIPRAAACAE
+318 MTLQIPRAAACAE
-331 RIHEVLVTESSVV
+331 RIQEVLDTPSSVV
-344 ESLNPKK
+344 DTKNPQT
-351 PTTRLGQIEFES
+351 PAVRAGVVEFKG

-371 EHPILSDIS
+371 ENPILTGVS
-380 FAARPGQFTA
+380 FTAKPGQFTA

-397 GKSTLLNLIPRF
+397 GKTTLLNLIPRF
-409 IDVTGGVI
+409 IDVTNGSI
-417 KLDGV
+417 LLDGI
-422 DVRDQALESLW
+422 DVREQSLESIW

-443 FLFGGTVAQNLR
+443 FLFGGTIADNLR
-455 YGRVDASDDEL
+455 YGRETATEEEM
-466 WAALEVAQA
+466 WRALEIAQA
-475 KDFIEDL
+475 KDFVSKNSEGL
-482 PEKLESR
+482 QAR

-511 VKKPQILIFDDSF
+511 VKKPQILLFDDSF
-524 SALDYTTDSNLRR
+524 SALDYATDSKLRA
-537 ALHEVMEH
+537 ALHSEVGH

-561 DQIVVLDEGKLVG
+561 DQIIVLDQGHVVG
-574 IGTHLDL
+574 IGTHADL
-581 MESSDTYQ
+581 MKSCATYQ
-589 EIVLSQLSPEEAAL
+589 EIVLSQLSPEEAA

>member
-1 MGRSPVQSRPEA
+1 
-13 PGDGSTPI
+13 
-21 KEHRLLTQI
+21 LLTQI
-30 LKTYLRPY
+30 LKSYLRPY
-38 QKQVYLI
+38 KRQVYLI

-70 IAKGNV
+70 VAKGNI

-82 GEIMLASSALIMGA
+82 GGIMFASSALVLGA
-96 SIWLAYLASRV
+96 SIFLAFLSARV
-107 AMAFGRD
+107 SMAFGRD
-114 LRTAVFTAVEGFSAR
+114 LRSAVFSAVEGFSAR
-129 ELNKFGAPS
+129 ELNQFGAPS

-178 NLKLSSLLL
+178 NIKLSSLLL
-187 VVLPIMS
+187 VVLPIMT
-194 LLIILLLR
+194 LLIVLLLR

-207 FRDMQVKIDRINLV
+207 FRAMQVKIDRINLV
-221 LREQISGVR
+221 LREQVAGVR
-230 VIRAFVKTRQE
+230 VIRAFVKTSQE
-241 EARFAEASLDLMQTQ
+241 ESRFAEASLDLMQTQ
-256 LRVTRTFAIMFPSL
+256 LRVTRTFAVMFPAL

-276 SSVAVIWFGGKLID
+276 SSVAVIWFGAKLIN

-331 RIHEVLVTESSVV
+331 RIQEVLTTQSSVI
-344 ESLNPKK
+344 ETLTPRNPSN
-351 PTTRLGQIEFES
+351 RMGLIEFEG

-371 EHPILSDIS
+371 EQPILSEIS
-380 FAARPGQFTA
+380 FTARPGEFTA

-409 IDVTGGVI
+409 IDVTSGVV

-422 DVRDQALESLW
+422 DLRDQSLESLW
-433 SEIGLVPQRS
+433 SQIGLVPQRS

-455 YGRVDASDDEL
+455 YGKSSASDAEL
-466 WAALEVAQA
+466 WKALEIAQA
-475 KDFIEDL
+475 RDFIEEL
-482 PEKLESR
+482 PEKLEAR
-489 VAQGGTNF
+489 VAQGGSNF
-497 SGGQRQRLSIARAL
+497 SGGQRQRLAIARAL
-511 VKKPQILIFDDSF
+511 VKEPQLLIFDDSF
-524 SALDYTTDSNLRR
+524 SALDYTTDSKLRR
-537 ALHEVMEH
+537 ALQEAMGE

-561 DQIVVLDEGKLVG
+561 DQIIVLEEGRIVG
-574 IGTHLDL
+574 IGSHTEL
-581 MESSDTYQ
+581 MQSCATYQ
-589 EIVLSQLSPEEAAL
+589 EIVLSQLSPEEAAS

>member
-1 MGRSPVQSRPEA
+1 
-13 PGDGSTPI
+13 
-21 KEHRLLTQI
+21 LLTQI

-38 QKQVYLI
+38 TKQVYLI
-45 LLMLLIQAIASL
+45 IAMLLIQAIASL
-57 YLPNLNADLINNG
+57 YLPNLNADLINGG

-76 GYIWHI
+76 SYIWHI
-82 GEIMLASSALIMGA
+82 GEIMLASSALVMGA
-96 SIWLAYLASRV
+96 SILLAFLAARV

-114 LRTAVFTAVEGFSAR
+114 LRAAVFTAVEGFSAR

-163 APITGI
+163 APITGV

-178 NLKLSSLLL
+178 NLQLSSLLL

-194 LLIILLLR
+194 LLIVLLLR

-207 FRDMQVKIDRINLV
+207 FRVMQVKIDRINLV
-221 LREQISGVR
+221 LREQVAGVR

-241 EARFAEASLDLMQTQ
+241 EARFEEASVDLMKSQ
-256 LRVTRTFAIMFPSL
+256 LRVTRTFAVMFPSL

-276 SSVAVIWFGGKLID
+276 SSVAVIWFGGKLINS
-290 TGHLQIGNMTAFLS
+290 GHLQIGNMTAFLS

-331 RIHEVLVTESSVV
+331 RIQEVLDTKSSVV
-344 ESLNPKK
+344 ESLNPRD
-351 PTTRLGQIEFES
+351 PAERLGVIRFND

-371 EHPILSDIS
+371 EHPILSGITFTAS
-380 FAARPGQFTA
+380 PGQFTA

-397 GKSTLLNLIPRF
+397 GKTTLLNLIPRF
-409 IDVTGGVI
+409 IDVTSGSVS
-417 KLDGV
+417 LDGI
-422 DVRDQALESLW
+422 DVRDQSLESLW
-433 SEIGLVPQRS
+433 SELGVVPQRS

-455 YGRVDASDDEL
+455 YGKSDATDQEL
-466 WAALEVAQA
+466 WHALEIAQA
-475 KDFIEDL
+475 RDFIEEL
-482 PEKLESR
+482 PEKLEAR

-524 SALDYTTDSNLRR
+524 SALDYTTDSKLRS
-537 ALHEVMEH
+537 ALHEVMSH

-553 RVSTILQA
+553 RVSTILKA
-561 DQIVVLDEGKLVG
+561 DQIVVLDQGRVVG
-574 IGTHLDL
+574 IGTHAEL
-581 MESSDTYQ
+581 MKSSETYQ
-589 EIVLSQLSPEEAAL
+589 EIVLSQLSPEEAAS

>member
-1 MGRSPVQSRPEA
+1 M
-13 PGDGSTPI
+13 
-21 KEHRLLTQI
+21 LTAI
-30 LKTYLRPY
+30 LKRYLRPY
-38 QKQVYLI
+38 RGQVYLI
-45 LLMLLIQAIASL
+45 LLMLLLQAIASL

-82 GEIMLASSALIMGA
+82 GEIMLASSALVLGA
-96 SIWLAYLASRV
+96 SIWLAYLAARV

-114 LRTAVFTAVEGFSAR
+114 LRGAVFSAVEGFSAR

-178 NLKLSSLLL
+178 NLQLSSLLL

-194 LLIILLLR
+194 VLIILLLR

-207 FRDMQVKIDRINLV
+207 FRMMQVKIDRINLV
-221 LREQISGVR
+221 LREQIAGVR
-230 VIRAFVKTRQE
+230 VIRAFVKTKQE
-241 EARFAEASLDLMQTQ
+241 EQRFADASLDLMQTQ
-256 LRVTRTFAIMFPSL
+256 LRVTRTFAVMFPSL

-290 TGHLQIGNMTAFLS
+290 SGNLQIGNMTAFLT
-304 YIMLILSS
+304 YIMMILSS

-331 RIHEVLVTESSVV
+331 RIQEVLDTQSSVV
-344 ESLNPKK
+344 ETLTPQNPEK
-351 PTTRLGQIEFES
+351 RLGVIEFEN

-371 EHPILSDIS
+371 EHPILTGIS
-380 FAARPGQFTA
+380 FVAHPGEFTA

-409 IDVTGGVI
+409 IDVTAGKV
-417 KLDGV
+417 KLDGI

-455 YGRVDASDDEL
+455 YGKADASDEEL
-466 WAALEVAQA
+466 WSALEIAQA
-475 KDFIEDL
+475 RDFIDEL
-482 PEKLESR
+482 PEKLEAR

-511 VKKPQILIFDDSF
+511 VKKPQLLIFDDSF
-524 SALDYTTDSNLRR
+524 SALDYTTDSKLRS
-537 ALHEVMEH
+537 ALHEVMGH

-561 DQIVVLDEGKLVG
+561 DQIVVLDEGRVVG
-574 IGTHLDL
+574 IGTHTDL
-581 MESSDTYQ
+581 MKNSETYR
-589 EIVLSQLSPEEAAL
+589 EIVLSQLSPEEAAS

>member
-1 MGRSPVQSRPEA
+1 M
-13 PGDGSTPI
+13 
-21 KEHRLLTQI
+21 LTAI
-30 LKTYLRPY
+30 LKKYLRPY
-38 QKQVYLI
+38 RAQVYLI
-45 LLMLLIQAIASL
+45 LLMLLVQAIASL

-82 GEIMLASSALIMGA
+82 GEIMLASSALVLGA
-96 SIWLAYLASRV
+96 SIWLAYLAARV

-114 LRTAVFTAVEGFSAR
+114 LRSAVFTAVEGFSAR

-207 FRDMQVKIDRINLV
+207 FRMMQVKIDRINLV
-221 LREQISGVR
+221 LREQIAGVR
-230 VIRAFVKTRQE
+230 VIRAFVKTKQE
-241 EARFAEASLDLMQTQ
+241 EERFAEASLDLMQTQ
-256 LRVTRTFAIMFPSL
+256 LRVTRTFAVMFPSL

-290 TGHLQIGNMTAFLS
+290 SGNLQIGNMTAFLT
-304 YIMLILSS
+304 YIMMILSS

-331 RIHEVLVTESSVV
+331 RIQEVLDTQSSVV
-344 ESLNPKK
+344 ETLTPQNPQK
-351 PTTRLGQIEFES
+351 RLGVVEFVD

-371 EHPILSDIS
+371 EHPILAEIS
-380 FAARPGQFTA
+380 FVAHPGEFTA

-409 IDVTGGVI
+409 IDVTGGSV
-417 KLDGV
+417 KLDGI
-422 DVRDQALESLW
+422 DVRDQGLEALW

-455 YGRVDASDDEL
+455 YGKADASDEEL
-466 WAALEVAQA
+466 WSALEVAQA
-475 KDFIEDL
+475 RDFVDEL

-511 VKKPQILIFDDSF
+511 VKKPQLLIFDDSF
-524 SALDYTTDSNLRR
+524 SALDYTTDSKLRN
-537 ALHEVMEH
+537 ALREVMGH

-553 RVSTILQA
+553 RVSSILQA
-561 DQIVVLDEGKLVG
+561 DQIVVLDEGRVVG
-574 IGTHLDL
+574 IGTLADL
-581 MESSDTYQ
+581 MKNSETYR
-589 EIVLSQLSPEEAAL
+589 EIVLSQLSPQEAAS

>member
-1 MGRSPVQSRPEA
+1 
-13 PGDGSTPI
+13 
-21 KEHRLLTQI
+21 
-30 LKTYLRPY
+30 
-38 QKQVYLI
+38 
-45 LLMLLIQAIASL
+45 MLLIQAIASL

-70 IAKGNV
+70 VAKGNV

-82 GEIMLASSALIMGA
+82 GEIMLGSSALVMGA
-96 SIWLAYLASRV
+96 SVWLAYLSARV

-114 LRTAVFTAVEGFSAR
+114 LRTAVFVAVEGFSAR

-207 FRDMQVKIDRINLV
+207 FRVMQVKIDRINLV

-241 EARFAEASLDLMQTQ
+241 EARFGAASLDLMQTQ
-256 LRVTRTFAIMFPSL
+256 LRVTRTFAVMFPSL

-290 TGHLQIGNMTAFLS
+290 SGNLQIGNMTAFLS

-331 RIHEVLVTESSVV
+331 RIQEVLDTKSSVV
-344 ESLNPKK
+344 ETLNPQNPEK
-351 PTTRLGQIEFES
+351 RLGLIEFEK

-371 EHPILSDIS
+371 EHPSLSDIS
-380 FAARPGQFTA
+380 FTAKPGEFTA

-409 IDVTGGVI
+409 IDVTGGVV
-417 KLDGV
+417 KLDGM
-422 DVRDQALESLW
+422 DVRDQNLESLW
-433 SEIGLVPQRS
+433 SEIGLVPQRA

-455 YGRVDASDDEL
+455 YGRADATDDEL
-466 WAALEVAQA
+466 WSALEVAQA
-475 KDFIEDL
+475 RDFIEEL
-482 PEKLESR
+482 PDKLESR

-524 SALDYTTDSNLRR
+524 SALDYTTDSKLRS
-537 ALHEVMEH
+537 ALHEVMGH

-561 DQIVVLDEGKLVG
+561 DQIVVLDQGRVVG
-574 IGTHLDL
+574 IGTHSEL

>member
-1 MGRSPVQSRPEA
+1 
-13 PGDGSTPI
+13 
-21 KEHRLLTQI
+21 LLTQI
-30 LKTYLRPY
+30 LKNYLRPY
-38 QKQVYLI
+38 KAQVYLI

-70 IAKGNV
+70 VAKGNI
-76 GYIWHI
+76 GYIWRI
-82 GEIMLASSALIMGA
+82 GAIMLASSALVMGA
-96 SIWLAYLASRV
+96 SICLAFLSARV

-114 LRTAVFTAVEGFSAR
+114 LRGAVFTAVEGFSAR

-187 VVLPIMS
+187 IVLPIMT
-194 LLIILLLR
+194 LLIVLLLR

-207 FRDMQVKIDRINLV
+207 FRVMQVKIDRINLV
-221 LREQISGVR
+221 LREQVAGVR

-241 EARFAEASLDLMQTQ
+241 EARFGEASLDLMQTQ
-256 LRVTRTFAIMFPSL
+256 LRVTRTFAVMFPAL

-276 SSVAVIWFGGKLID
+276 SSVAVIWFGAKLINN
-290 TGHLQIGNMTAFLS
+290 GQLQIGNMTAFLS

-331 RIHEVLVTESSVV
+331 RIQEVLDTKSSVV
-344 ESLNPKK
+344 EAINPRNPEK
-351 PTTRLGQIEFES
+351 RSGLLEFEN

-371 EHPILSDIS
+371 EHPILSGIT
-380 FAARPGQFTA
+380 FTAKPGQFTA

-409 IDVTGGVI
+409 IDVTAGSV

-422 DVRDQALESLW
+422 DIREQSLESLW
-433 SEIGLVPQRS
+433 GQIGLVPQRS
-443 FLFGGTVAQNLR
+443 FLFGGSVAENLR
-455 YGRVDASDDEL
+455 YGRADATDEEL
-466 WAALEVAQA
+466 WSALEIAQA
-475 KDFIEDL
+475 QEFIDEL
-482 PEKLESR
+482 PEKLEAR

-497 SGGQRQRLSIARAL
+497 SGGQRQRLAIARAL
-511 VKKPQILIFDDSF
+511 VKEPQVLIFDDSF
-524 SALDYTTDSNLRR
+524 SALDYTTDSKLRS
-537 ALHEVMEH
+537 ALHE
-545 TTMIVVAQ
+545 TMGACTMLVVAQ

-561 DQIVVLDEGKLVG
+561 DQIIVLDQGRVVG
-574 IGTHLDL
+574 IGSHIDL
-581 MESSDTYQ
+581 MESCEIYQ
-589 EIVLSQLSPEEAAL
+589 EIVLSQLSPEEAAS